1 MGWEQSLKPI
11 AFGLFYYVVKRLV
24 KYLTSRYW
32 GNPKPEEASVGSQV
46 GKAGVKAVESANKGA
61 VQADKSTGSASKESR
76 AKIKKAERR
85 AEQKTLA
92 EKREREA
99 STLANRRKRRNSDSK
114 KALLIMA
121 LCLGVTSSVCAYCYR
136 RYGPLFFVGAHK
148 KRLSLS
154 SIEWQHLLKNRSVCF
169 VGGHHRAGTTVV
181 WRSIAMHPKVAW
193 FGEQRDSGLDFS
205 EGVFAQDVYPRFG
218 IGLELNMQTV
228 LGGNKGGVGKYALQM
243 EPSELVWTED
253 RATSDVQARLLNS
266 FGFHWDRR
274 PPGLAGAAVWLEK
287 SPPNVVLARFL
298 QAVVD
303 LEDLNP
309 RRATPAELELEK
321 ADFFDS
327 PILKPTDSRARFVFV
342 TRHPIPVALSSY
354 DFGAKLRTAELVA
367 HWLAIETYA
376 KANSARL
383 AKVQRV
389 KLEEFAKDPVEMLL
403 ALWRFL
409 DLHLDR
415 QLALNATRNVRP
427 DPNKHHRD
435 RYCASIANNHNA
447 AIEHDRIVATFDGD
461 IRAFGY
467 EIATFCTEST
477 AGGTSSNEL
486 EIDPP
491 SQVSHAQADNAV
503 DVEGEL

>member
-1 MGWEQSLKPI
+1 MGWEQSVKPI

-24 KYLTSRYW
+24 RYLTSRYW
-32 GNPKPEEASVGSQV
+32 GRPKPEEASVGSEV
-46 GKAGVKAVESANKGA
+46 GNTVESTQKGV
-61 VQADKSTGSASKESR
+61 VQADKSAGSASKESR
-76 AKIKKAERR
+76 AKTKKAERR
-85 AEQKTLA
+85 AEQKALA

-99 STLANRRKRRNSDSK
+99 SALAERQQRRKGDTR
-114 KALLIMA
+114 KALLILT
-121 LCLGVTSSVCAYCYR
+121 LCLGVTGSVCAYCYW

-154 SIEWQHLLKNRSVCF
+154 SIEWQHMLKNRSVCF

-181 WRSIAMHPKVAW
+181 WRSIAAHPKVAW

-205 EGVFAQDVYPRFG
+205 EGAFAQDVYPRFG
-218 IGLELNMQTV
+218 IGLELNVQTV
-228 LGGNKGGVGKYALQM
+228 MGGNKGGVGKYALHM
-243 EPSELVWTED
+243 ESSELVWTED

-303 LEDLNP
+303 LEDSNP
-309 RRATPAELELEK
+309 RRATPAELELEQ

-327 PILKPTDSRARFVFV
+327 PILKPTESRARFIFV

-354 DFGAKLRTAELVA
+354 DFGAKLRTTELVA

-376 KANSARL
+376 SANSARL
-383 AKVQRV
+383 ARVERV

-409 DLHLDR
+409 DLHIDR
-415 QLALNATRNVRP
+415 QLALTATRDVRP

-435 RYCASIANNHNA
+435 RYCASIANDRNA
-447 AIEHDRIVATFDGD
+447 AFEHDRIVAAFDSD
-461 IRAFGY
+461 VRAFGY
-467 EIATFCTEST
+467 EIATFCTEPP
-477 AGGTSSNEL
+477 AGGTSSNEY
-486 EIDPP
+486 EIDPS
-491 SQVSHAQADNAV
+491 SQELHAQADNAA
-503 DVEGEL
+503 DLKTEL